1 MIIIGEVIFDISRI
15 TSESSTLA
23 LVGYIIVFVALISLY
38 VVFQYIP
45 VLLRFMTRRRL
56 RKKGVRE
63 EIIVDLTISG
73 EVSAAIST
81 AMHLFLNEL
90 HDDEKTVL
98 TIRKIS
104 KQYSPWNSKIY
115 NVTRGLTED
124 FKYEKVQVHHSWKR
138 I

>member
-1 MIIIGEVIFDISRI
+1 
-15 TSESSTLA
+15 
-23 LVGYIIVFVALISLY
+23 
-38 VVFQYIP
+38 

-115 NVTRGLTED
+115 NVTRGLNRR
-124 FKYEKVQVHHSWKR
+124 F
-138 I
+138 